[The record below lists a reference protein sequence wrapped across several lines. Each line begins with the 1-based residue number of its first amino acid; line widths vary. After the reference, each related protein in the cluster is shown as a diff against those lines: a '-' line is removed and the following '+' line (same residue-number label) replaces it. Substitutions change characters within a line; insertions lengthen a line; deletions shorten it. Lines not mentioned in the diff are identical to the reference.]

1 MKKFV
6 FILILLSMG
15 NVAVAYAAETTPAS
29 RTFIFGDTAQGAD
42 TLNQVLVLLTGK
54 DGTPGAAGVAGARGL
69 NGLDG
74 IQGIPGIAGAP
85 GVAGRDGAQGAQGI
99 QGTQGLVGAPGPAG
113 PSGPAGAV
121 GAVGAV
127 GPAGAAGSGGGGSL
141 SFGNGQVTVGA
152 CSDSATVGLRALYT
166 GEDFVF
172 DTITFSDLRS
182 DCAGKPLMLYF
193 KIKPAPWT
201 PRLDGN
207 YTNSDLIKCTF
218 SSIPAAGGAARIPQ
232 FTVPAPAPT
241 ATTTSCMNVTQNSGP
256 FPLNQIRTTDYLDKI
271 GFEIN

>member
-113 PSGPAGAV
+113 PSGPAGPA
-121 GAVGAV
+121 GAVGPA

-152 CSDSATVGLRALYT
+152 CSDIATVGLRALYT

-241 ATTTSCMNVTQNSGP
+241 ATTTSCMTVTQNSGP

>member
-15 NVAVAYAAETTPAS
+15 NVAVAYAAETTTAS
-29 RTFIFGDTAQGAD
+29 RTFIFGNTAQSPD

-99 QGTQGLVGAPGPAG
+99 QGLVGASGPAG
-113 PSGPAGAV
+113 PAGPAGAA
-121 GAVGAV
+121 GAAGPAGPAGA
-127 GPAGAAGSGGGGSL
+127 AGAAGSGGGGSL

-218 SSIPAAGGAARIPQ
+218 SSIPDAGGAARIPQ

-241 ATTTSCMNVTQNSGP
+241 TTTTICMNVTQNSGP

>member
-15 NVAVAYAAETTPAS
+15 NVAVAYAAETTTAS
-29 RTFIFGDTAQGAD
+29 RTFIFGNTAQSLD

-113 PSGPAGAV
+113 PSGPAGPA

-152 CSDSATVGLRALYT
+152 CSDIATVGLRALYT

-241 ATTTSCMNVTQNSGP
+241 ATTTICMNVTQNSGP

>member
-113 PSGPAGAV
+113 PSGPAGAA